1 MDTSVDSAAR
11 SSSSLLPMMPSWNS
25 ELASPVT
32 LVLTHVTGEAE
43 MILTTAAHVRGT
55 PLPFP
60 CSYSSDLPGTVASES
75 PESTEANLACKDL
88 CSKRLKVDYTCH
100 IIYYAIGHPVIRR
113 SMDSTSQG
121 KTMVHFFFKA
131 CWFFWFVSVWVI
143 FWKLYLLPIHG
154 LITFFNHLSKYFDM
168 TGQLIIIT
176 D

>member
-1 MDTSVDSAAR
+1 MTSFFAHGYLCGQCCTEQLLSAAR
-11 SSSSLLPMMPSWNS
+11 DAILKFRASLTCDSG
-25 ELASPVT
+25 AHT
-32 LVLTHVTGEAE
+32 CDGEAE

-60 CSYSSDLPGTVASES
+60 CSYSSDLLGTVASES
-75 PESTEANLACKDL
+75 PESTEANLACEDL

-131 CWFFWFVSVWVI
+131 C
-143 FWKLYLLPIHG
+143 
-154 LITFFNHLSKYFDM
+154 
-168 TGQLIIIT
+168 
-176 D
+176 

>member
-11 SSSSLLPMMPSWNS
+11 SSSSLLPVMPSWNS

-60 CSYSSDLPGTVASES
+60 CGYSSDLPGTVASES

-88 CSKRLKVDYTCH
+88 CSKRLKVDFTCH
-100 IIYYAIGHPVIRR
+100 IICYAIGHPVIRR

-121 KTMVHFFFKA
+121 KTMVQHFFFLKHVDSFGLFQFGSSFENSIY
-131 CWFFWFVSVWVI
+131 CP
-143 FWKLYLLPIHG
+143 YMGLLH
-154 LITFFNHLSKYFDM
+154 F
-168 TGQLIIIT
+168 LIICLSILIWL
-176 D
+176 DNW